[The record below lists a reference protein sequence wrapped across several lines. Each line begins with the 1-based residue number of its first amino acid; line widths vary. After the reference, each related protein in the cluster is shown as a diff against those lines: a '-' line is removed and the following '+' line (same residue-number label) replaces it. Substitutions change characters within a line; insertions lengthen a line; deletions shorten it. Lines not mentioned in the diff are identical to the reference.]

1 MCKAVDK
8 VKSVLSNLREYSRE
22 IVTFGGFA
30 IAVFVY
36 TDFRTVVEETTKS
49 QAQTAEILRTLDTR
63 LNNIEQRIK

>member
-8 VKSVLSNLREYSRE
+8 MKTVLSNLREYSRE

-36 TDFRTVVEETTKS
+36 ADFRTVVEETTKS
-49 QAQTAEILRTLDTR
+49 QAQTAEILRSLDTR
-63 LNNIEQRIK
+63 LNNIEQRMK

>member
-1 MCKAVDK
+1 MCVAVDK
-8 VKSVLSNLREYSRE
+8 MKIVLSHLREYSRE